1 MVLTTNPSFL
11 RLLSFWVPQKSK
23 RALIFL
29 SPFVGVEKSLGSLTL
44 FPPLPVSAVM
54 ESLADYAAE
63 AGYLSLFFL
72 TLGVSRL
79 GKTTTVLH
87 IIKLLARG

>member
-1 MVLTTNPSFL
+1 MKVCSDFPIILMFSSF
-11 RLLSFWVPQKSK
+11 VE
-23 RALIFL
+23 
-29 SPFVGVEKSLGSLTL
+29 VEKLSLGSLKL
-44 FPPLPVSAVM
+44 FPPLPISAVIK
-54 ESLADYAAE
+54 SLADEVVE
-63 AGYLSLFFL
+63 AGYLSLFFP